1 MPMPKP
7 TGKSENAVGRFV
19 ASVICD
25 TCDLMMPIVPFRR
38 PLATRAMTAQV
49 TFGTKPKTA
58 DESDAASPPNTRQA
72 RQP

>member
-7 TGKSENAVGRFV
+7 TGKSEKAVGRFV
-19 ASVICD
+19 ASVICE
-25 TCDLMMPIVPFRR
+25 TCDLTMPMVPFNK

-49 TFGTKPKTA
+49 TFGTNPNTA
-58 DESDAASPPNTRQA
+58 EENEAASPPKTKHA

>member
-7 TGKSENAVGRFV
+7 TGNSEKAVGLLV

-25 TCDLMMPIVPFRR
+25 TCDLIIPIVPFKR
-38 PLATRAMTAQV
+38 PLAILAMTAQV
-49 TFGTKPKTA
+49 TFGTNPKIA
-58 DESDAASPPNTRQA
+58 EENEAAKPPNTRQA